1 MNKSEFKW
9 QLKNGILKIK
19 EEKDFSKLVILC
31 IVTHKIIGDCF
42 GPLVGTKLLRKIG
55 NIDNVDIFGTIDS
68 TIGFDNIY
76 NYLNIIDEKND
87 CILVID
93 SAVSNYTHIG
103 KVCIANRPIILGKGI
118 NKKGVE
124 IGDISIRAIVGQ
136 DKKMPRNNFE
146 ILRNISLG
154 FVMNL
159 ADIVSDGIAEIIV

>member
-31 IVTHKIIGDCF
+31 IGTDKIIGDCF

-76 NYLNIIDEKND
+76 N
-87 CILVID
+87 
-93 SAVSNYTHIG
+93 
-103 KVCIANRPIILGKGI
+103 
-118 NKKGVE
+118 
-124 IGDISIRAIVGQ
+124 
-136 DKKMPRNNFE
+136 
-146 ILRNISLG
+146 
-154 FVMNL
+154 
-159 ADIVSDGIAEIIV
+159 